1 MICNRC
7 GSHCPQR
14 DEGYCLH
21 CLIGTGMEK
30 ALGKSLKETG
40 IDEGFPDWQKPTK
53 TDLRKQGEFN
63 LGH

>member
-1 MICNRC
+1 
-7 GSHCPQR
+7 
-14 DEGYCLH
+14 
-21 CLIGTGMEK
+21 MEK